1 MWVESKI
8 SQSLK
13 PLEITM
19 NLILLKLPAD
29 GTYTSC
35 TVEEPAETTLVDIG
49 SCLLDTDHVMTS
61 GSFKAPQDGVYKAVY
76 NGSNICKSCL
86 CNFL

>member
-1 MWVESKI
+1 MESKI

-49 SCLLDTDHVMTS
+49 SCSLDTDHVMTS
-61 GSFKAPQDGVYKAVY
+61 GSFEAPQDGVYKAVY
-76 NGSNICKSCL
+76 NGTNICNSCHSNL
-86 CNFL
+86 H

>member
-1 MWVESKI
+1 MESKI

-19 NLILLKLPAD
+19 NLILLKLPDD

-49 SCLLDTDHVMTS
+49 SCSLDTEQVMTS
-61 GSFKAPQDGVYKAVY
+61 GSFEAPQDGVYKAIY
-76 NGSNICKSCL
+76 NGTNICNSCHSNL
-86 CNFL
+86 H